1 MSRKFCSFLFLVIA
15 LSKLPSAAPTP
26 YETVMEVADGKIDI
40 TLPDDPM
47 QLTRDNLLHWVKI
60 AANNVSEYYGRF
72 PVPHLTLR
80 IRSDDRE
87 GVHHGVTYGRDG
99 GLIVISVGRKAGT
112 DDLDDD
118 WVLTHEM
125 IHLAF
130 PNMPRDQHWIEEGI
144 STYVESVARV
154 QTGQKTAAAVWMEFA
169 RDMPKGQPDSGD
181 EGLDNTHTW
190 GRTYW
195 GGALFCLA
203 AEVQIREKSHNRKG
217 LQDALRAIRNS
228 GGVIDQDWEIEQAFS
243 VGDKATG
250 TMVLRDL
257 YRKWSKFSEAEE
269 NLTAALALFPIAN
282 VILPLSPDW
291 LVIAMIH
298 NSLGLLRQARPI
310 MSSR

>member
-1 MSRKFCSFLFLVIA
+1 MFRPLFPNLVIA
-15 LSKLPSAAPTP
+15 LLMITVAAPTS
-26 YETVMEVADGKIDI
+26 YEATMDVPDGKIDI

-47 QLTRDNLLHWVKI
+47 QLTRDNLLHWVKN
-60 AANNVSEYYGRF
+60 AADSVSQYYGRF

-80 IRSDDRE
+80 IRSDDRP
-87 GVHHGVTYGRDG
+87 GVHHGVTYPRDG
-99 GLIVISVGRKAGT
+99 GLILISVGRKAEIN
-112 DDLDDD
+112 DLDDD
-118 WVLTHEM
+118 WMLTHEM

-144 STYVESVARV
+144 STYVEPIARA
-154 QTGQKTAAAVWMEFA
+154 QAGQMTAAAVWRDYA

-203 AEVQIREKSHNRKG
+203 ADVQIREKTHNKKG

-250 TMVLRDL
+250 TTVLRDL
-257 YRKWSKFSEAEE
+257 YRKWNNKPVTVGLDSLWKKLGVE
-269 NLTAALALFPIAN
+269 LKDGR
-282 VILPLSPDW
+282 VIFNDKAIDARIRKAITSP
-291 LVIAMIH
+291 A
-298 NSLGLLRQARPI
+298 I
-310 MSSR
+310 MTK

>member
-1 MSRKFCSFLFLVIA
+1 MFRQLFPNLVIA
-15 LSKLPSAAPTP
+15 LLMITVAAPTS
-26 YETVMEVADGKIDI
+26 YEATMDVPDGKIDV

-47 QLTRDNLLHWVKI
+47 QLTRDNLLHWVKN
-60 AANNVSEYYGRF
+60 AADSVSQYYGRF

-80 IRSDDRE
+80 IRSDDRP
-87 GVHHGVTYGRDG
+87 GVHHGVTYPRDG
-99 GLIVISVGRKAGT
+99 GLILISVGRKAEI
-112 DDLDDD
+112 DDLNDD
-118 WVLTHEM
+118 WMLTHEM

-144 STYVESVARV
+144 STYVEPIARA
-154 QTGQKTAAAVWMEFA
+154 QAGQMTAAAVWRDYA

-203 AEVQIREKSHNRKG
+203 ADVQIREKTHNKKG

-250 TMVLRDL
+250 TTVLRDL
-257 YRKWSKFSEAEE
+257 YRKMSDKPVTVDLDSLWKKLGVE
-269 NLTAALALFPIAN
+269 LKDGR
-282 VILPLSPDW
+282 VIFNDKAIDARIRKAITSP
-291 LVIAMIH
+291 A
-298 NSLGLLRQARPI
+298 I
-310 MSSR
+310 MTK